1 MAPVLAI
8 IAAVLFALGTVIQQ
22 REAMD
27 VSDEDAM
34 SAGFLIRLAR
44 RPVWLAGIAAD
55 ALGFVAQAAALG
67 LGRMIVVQPLLATA
81 VVFALPIGAK
91 LSGQRIVRRDIV
103 AAVAVTAGL
112 GVFLVISD
120 PAGGRDDGPIRTWIL
135 VGGGLCVAAGILALL
150 GSRASARIKAALFGT
165 SAGILFGLSAALTK
179 AVVDSL
185 DEGFVAL
192 LTDWHVYA
200 LVAVGFVSMTLSQIS
215 LQTGALAP
223 AIATAMIF
231 DPVASVIL
239 GLTLLDEQ
247 IHDTPLGV
255 AGSVLALCVT
265 FAGLIVLSSRPAVGP
280 KAPEPEPAPAPG

>member
-1 MAPVLAI
+1 MPAFLALV
-8 IAAVLFALGTVIQQ
+8 AALMFALGTVVQQ
-22 REAMD
+22 RAAME

-34 SAGFLIRLAR
+34 SAGILIRLAQ
-44 RPVWLAGIAAD
+44 RPIWLAGIAAD

-67 LGRMIVVQPLLATA
+67 LGRVIVVQPLLATA

-91 LSGQRIVRRDIV
+91 LSGQQIVRRDVV
-103 AAVAVTAGL
+103 AALAVTAGL
-112 GVFLVISD
+112 GAFLVISD
-120 PAGGRDDGPIRTWIL
+120 PSGGRDDGPIRTWIL
-135 VGGGLCVAAGILALL
+135 VGGGLCVIAGILAVA
-150 GSRASARIKAALFGT
+150 GSRAHARVKAALFGT
-165 SAGILFGLSAALTK
+165 SAGLLFGLSAVLTK

-185 DEGFVAL
+185 DEGVVAL

-200 LVAVGFVSMTLSQIS
+200 LIAVGFASMTLSQIS

-231 DPVASVIL
+231 DPVASVVL

-255 AGSVLALCVT
+255 TGSVLALCVT
-265 FAGLIVLSSRPAVGP
+265 FGGLIALSSRPAAV
-280 KAPEPEPAPAPG
+280 EPAPQPAT